1 MPNTRSILA
10 VLSED
15 DLRVKVLIPLLEA
28 LGCIKVEDWQG
39 NEERGV
45 DIYFACKDV
54 LGEVHH
60 CAIFIK
66 VGNITMSGKT
76 DMRKYEGQLRQ
87 ALLGKFTNPLDPSS
101 SISAGL
107 VYVAFN
113 GTMNKPAK
121 DFFKYTL
128 ENQHP
133 GRLRILDIDQIR
145 YLIDVEL
152 SSRIGWPPEYTFE
165 IDSFA
170 TVCSKFQARPFDF
183 LTRTNEG
190 ADL

>member
-1 MPNTRSILA
+1 MPNTRTIIAS
-10 VLSED
+10 LSEN
-15 DLRVKVLIPLLEA
+15 DLRVKVLIPLLRA

-45 DIYFACKDV
+45 DVYFACKDV

-60 CAIFIK
+60 CAVFIK

-87 ALLGKFTNPLDPSS
+87 ALLVKFPNPLDTSS

-121 DFFKYTL
+121 DFFKDTL

-145 YLIDVEL
+145 YLIDIEL
-152 SSRIGWPPEYTFE
+152 PTRVGWPTDYSFTVG
-165 IDSFA
+165 SFA
-170 TVCSKFQARPFDF
+170 AICDKFQARPYDF
-183 LTRTNEG
+183 LTKTNEG
-190 ADL
+190 SSL